1 MTAII
6 NFPLNPIDNISKNGG
21 IRKDSDSDYRRHNHG
36 ITTRPRNKSKSSD
49 HSVEHSFTTSVTT
62 THSEGLK
69 HTTNN
74 CNNKNTLKTSSVGV
88 NTEPTYDSA
97 DYLHNTNRRTR
108 TIINDSQETYS
119 TTDHNSTKTLPASSK
134 TIDTCDCS
142 TYTEHDIPSMVSCA
156 INDIDHRS
164 SATGVIDENK
174 TFKRDNDNVNKQ
186 RRQTWNWFESVARTT
201 SGSLRLMRQK
211 RQNYDLR
218 SPTEET
224 QEKFTFNNNVFNGV
238 HNQAFVNGE
247 ELQSG
252 LQTSI
257 GSDNNA
263 TEPDKA

>member
-1 MTAII
+1 
-6 NFPLNPIDNISKNGG
+6 
-21 IRKDSDSDYRRHNHG
+21 
-36 ITTRPRNKSKSSD
+36 
-49 HSVEHSFTTSVTT
+49 
-62 THSEGLK
+62 
-69 HTTNN
+69 
-74 CNNKNTLKTSSVGV
+74 
-88 NTEPTYDSA
+88 
-97 DYLHNTNRRTR
+97 
-108 TIINDSQETYS
+108 
-119 TTDHNSTKTLPASSK
+119 
-134 TIDTCDCS
+134 
-142 TYTEHDIPSMVSCA
+142 MVSCA